1 MFKSNILEI
10 SKRANRGGRVP
21 IKIAL
26 LKIHDDPTETN
37 KNGLHWKEEY
47 VLNAI
52 ESVKMMPICATFC
65 DDTKTVPLDHGLTDT
80 IVNDD
85 GIEEPVFEDSE
96 TVGVMENGYIDTVD
110 INGVETK
117 VLVGQGYLF
126 NQRYPNFVKW
136 VRKNFALNKVETSI
150 EIMGTPENNNQ
161 IIYEENE
168 PTKDMRSPMEMLF
181 SGTAILSVEPADDN
195 AIVLEVAQKNNKE
208 EKPKMEF
215 TEEMKL
221 AINSAVTTTINE
233 LNNKES
239 EFNGKIEEL
248 NSTIVEK
255 DAVIAQKDVE
265 LNEKETTISELNAS
279 VEQLQAALDQ
289 LKAEHE
295 TYWAERDLLEKEL
308 VKAKVE
314 KKLGELS
321 SAIGEFSEAEQSACK
336 EDIDACKTKIE
347 TCEKTEDVESMTSE
361 INSLVA
367 KIYQEIGKAKK
378 QADAEA
384 VIAEQNAAMEQKE
397 EMVDI
402 FSEVCSEE
410 VTEDEEDEDL
420 NIF

>member
-65 DDTKTVPLDHGLTDT
+65 DDTKTVPLDHGFTDT

-85 GIEEPVFEDSE
+85 GIGEPVFEDSE
-96 TVGVMENGYIDTVD
+96 TVGVMENGYIDTVE
-110 INGVETK
+110 INGVDTK

-150 EIMGTPENNNQ
+150 EIMGTPENNNN
-161 IIYEENE
+161 IIYEEE
-168 PTKDMRSPMEMLF
+168 TPTVDFRSPQAMLF
-181 SGTAILSVEPADDN
+181 SGTCILSVEPADDN
-195 AIVLEVAQKNNKE
+195 AVVLEVAQKNNKE
-208 EKPKMEF
+208 EESMEF

-248 NSTIVEK
+248 NSTIIEK
-255 DAVIAQKDVE
+255 DAVITQKDVE
-265 LNEKETTISELNAS
+265 LNEKEKTISELNAS

-314 KKLGELS
+314 KKIGELS
-321 SAIGEFSEAEQSACK
+321 SAMECFSDDEKEVCK
-336 EDIDACKTKIE
+336 EQIEACKTKIE
-347 TCEKTEDVESMTSE
+347 TCEKTEDVEAMTSE
-361 INSLVA
+361 INSLVGM
-367 KIYQEIGKAKK
+367 IYQEIGKAKK

-384 VIAEQNAAMEQKE
+384 IIAEQNAAMEQKE
-397 EMVDI
+397 DVVDI
-402 FSEVCSEE
+402 FSEVCSEDT
-410 VTEDEEDEDL
+410 TEDDEDEDL